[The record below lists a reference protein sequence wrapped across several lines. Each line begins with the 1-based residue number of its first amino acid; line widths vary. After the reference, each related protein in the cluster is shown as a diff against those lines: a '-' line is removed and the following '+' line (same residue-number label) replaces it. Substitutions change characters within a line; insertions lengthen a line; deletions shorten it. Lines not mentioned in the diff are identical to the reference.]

1 MVRSD
6 ARSVPASGSEYP
18 IEKWI
23 SPAAIFGSKNDFW
36 AAVPN
41 RMIVGPTVLMVRN
54 GTGTRAAAASSV
66 KMSWSS
72 MVPPRP
78 PYSARPAQ
86 RQPPVPAELPDDR
99 AVGLPVPQVVA
110 AAGQGGPDLRRHQ
123 PAEVSAQLPPQPF
136 LLRGVGDPH
145 EGP

>member
-36 AAVPN
+36 AAVPY

-78 PYSARPAQ
+78 PYSAGQPSASHPSRPSC
-86 RQPPVPAELPDDR
+86 RMTER
-99 AVGLPVPQVVA
+99 
-110 AAGQGGPDLRRHQ
+110 
-123 PAEVSAQLPPQPF
+123 
-136 LLRGVGDPH
+136 
-145 EGP
+145 